1 MDGIDSPEATL
12 PARARPP
19 AMSDRPTPSPAVSE
33 SGPGAPHNREA
44 EEAVLGAVLVNPEA
58 YYDVASFL
66 SADDFFLHRNRW
78 VYEAFGRLHDQR
90 LPIDILTV
98 SEELERLGHLAETGG
113 EAYLAGL
120 IGNVPTSLHAEAYG
134 RLVEESATR
143 RRLLAAANQIARL
156 AYQNETGVEEV
167 VNESE
172 KAVFGVSERR
182 QAHQL
187 QPIRRVLSEYYD
199 RIDYLAR
206 HRDET
211 IGVPTGFLDLDRC
224 WAVCSRATC

>member
-1 MDGIDSPEATL
+1 M
-12 PARARPP
+12 
-19 AMSDRPTPSPAVSE
+19 
-33 SGPGAPHNREA
+33 
-44 EEAVLGAVLVNPEA
+44 LGAVLVNPEA

-156 AYQNETGVEEV
+156 AYQNETGVDEV
-167 VNESE
+167 VNEAE

-182 QAHQL
+182 QAHEL
-187 QPIRRVLSEYYD
+187 QPIRRVLSASTTTASTTWHATAT
-199 RIDYLAR
+199 RPSASPRASWISTA
-206 HRDET
+206 
-211 IGVPTGFLDLDRC
+211 C
-224 WAVCSRATC
+224 WAACSRATC